1 DMFYCCHTHVSYAA
15 GRWLGHQARSTN
27 MRCRSRVFVLA
38 ATILMATLALPVA
51 SRTSAA
57 ADVGSIAY
65 VRSTS
70 GKTNEIHVIQPD
82 GSGDHTIVT
91 IADSGIG
98 AVPQLAWKPDA
109 TELAFS
115 SDHEATRSL
124 YSSDIYAVRPDGSS
138 LRRLTN

>member
-1 DMFYCCHTHVSYAA
+1 
-15 GRWLGHQARSTN
+15 
-27 MRCRSRVFVLA
+27 MRCRSQILVLA
-38 ATILMATLALPVA
+38 SIILMATLVTPAA
-51 SRTSAA
+51 SCTSAA
-57 ADVGSIAY
+57 VDVGSIAY

-70 GKTNEIHVIQPD
+70 GKSNEIHIIQPN
-82 GSGDHTIVT
+82 GSGDHAILT

-124 YSSDIYAVRPDGSS
+124 YSSDIYAVRPDGSNV
-138 LRRLTN
+138 R